1 MDDGAHNQKTL
12 TIKKYIVMNATAIFY
27 DNTADAVL
35 AVQTA
40 NGIVRHIFEKVSSM
54 LNFAREM
61 GIEIV
66 STRKEAAL

>member
-1 MDDGAHNQKTL
+1 
-12 TIKKYIVMNATAIFY
+12 MNATAIFY
-27 DNTADAVL
+27 DNTADVVL